1 MPHYDL
7 ITEFTELYME
17 KLFYFCLKRTGNSE
31 EAENL
36 TQDITLNILTAL
48 NRGTIPEHFSAW
60 VWQIARNRYSVWADK
75 KRRHAESMVASDIGD
90 FELPDDNTPVL
101 DELIRREQL
110 SLLRRELAFINKDY
124 RNLVV
129 AYYIENRNI
138 HDIAASLSLSPD
150 AVKKRLQRAR
160 ITLKEGM
167 NMAREFGTKSYN
179 PEYVSFSASGPQ
191 PSGLPWS
198 AVQRS
203 IPKNILLQASNNPST
218 VEELSMELGIALPY
232 TEEEVILLH
241 KATLLEKSGDK
252 YFTNFVILSK
262 ECRLDIYNALR
273 RYSKERSKLLRELL
287 TDILPDIRTLGI
299 AKDTIDDNSIYWWLI
314 PYSIDHFLVQTAKS
328 SKEKCN
334 EPPQRA
340 NGEKWGFVGY
350 EQVELPENTNISHDG
365 NGSKTCCFVQYRYP
379 DYSLWNRCIHPSY
392 EISLL
397 LGDCITKKRN
407 FSSLS
412 TCESKLWSAIDDKIA
427 HVDNYG
433 NIIPDILVIDK
444 KGEKELKKKMEKHKN
459 YSVLLHYF
467 QGAYEDVKSIFMG
480 CSHKILHKH
489 IGYNIFMELY
499 HTRMMAVH
507 DLVETG
513 FLKVPENPDT
523 STVGMYLW
531 LQ

>member
-1 MPHYDL
+1 MSHHDL
-7 ITEFTELYME
+7 ITEFTEHYME
-17 KLFYFCLKRTGNSE
+17 RLFYFCLKRTGNNE

-36 TQDITLNILTAL
+36 TQDIALNILAAL
-48 NRGTIPEHFSAW
+48 NNGTIPDHFSAW

-75 KRRHAESMVASDIGD
+75 KHRRGKTLSSSAIDD
-90 FELPDDNTPVL
+90 YELPDDTVPIL

-124 RNLVV
+124 RDIVV
-129 AYYIENRNI
+129 AYYIESKNI
-138 HDIAASLSLSPD
+138 RDIAESLSLSPD

-167 NMAREFGTKSYN
+167 NMAREFGTRSYL
-179 PEYVSFSASGPQ
+179 PEHVSFSASGPQ

-218 VEELSMELGIALPY
+218 VEELSVELGIALPY
-232 TEEEVILLH
+232 MEEEVNLLH
-241 KATLLEKSGDK
+241 KATLLEKNGDK

-273 RYSKERSKLLRELL
+273 RCSKERSRLLRELL
-287 TDILPDIRTLGI
+287 TDILPDIRTLEI

-314 PYSIDHFLVQTAKS
+314 PYSIDHFLVQTAKF
-328 SKEKCN
+328 SKEKCS

-350 EQVELPENTNISHDG
+350 EHVELPENTNISHDG

-397 LGDCITKKRN
+397 LGDCITKKRKL
-407 FSSLS
+407 SSFS
-412 TCESKLWSAIDDKIA
+412 TCELELWSAIDDKIA
-427 HVDNYG
+427 HTDNCG

-444 KGEKELKKKMEKHKN
+444 KGEKEIKKKIEEHKN
-459 YSVLLHYF
+459 YSILLHYF
-467 QGAYEDVKSIFMG
+467 QETYEEVKSIFTG
-480 CSHKILHKH
+480 CNHKILHKY

-513 FLKVPENPDT
+513 FLKVPEEPDT

>member
-1 MPHYDL
+1 MSHQNL
-7 ITEFTELYME
+7 TTEFTELYME
-17 KLFYFCLKRTGNSE
+17 KLFYFCLKRTGCSD
-31 EAENL
+31 EAQNL
-36 TQDITLNILTAL
+36 AQDIALNILTAL
-48 NRGTIPEHFSAW
+48 HNGIVPGHFSAW
-60 VWQIARNRYSVWADK
+60 VWQIARNRYSVWAEK
-75 KRRHAESMVASDIGD
+75 KRRYTETMATSDICD
-90 FELPDDNTPVL
+90 FELPDNTTPIL
-101 DELIRREQL
+101 DELIHSEEL
-110 SLLRRELAFINKDY
+110 SLLRRELAFINRDY
-124 RNLVV
+124 RDIIV

-138 HDIAASLSLSPD
+138 RDIAESLSLSND

-179 PEYVSFSASGPQ
+179 PEHVSFSASGPQ

-203 IPKNILLQASNNPST
+203 IPKNILLHASNNPST
-218 VEELSMELGIALPY
+218 TEELSMELGIALPY
-232 TEEEVILLH
+232 MEEEVNLLH
-241 KATLLEKSGDK
+241 KATLLEKTGDK

-273 RYSKERSKLLRELL
+273 RCSKERSQLLRELL

-314 PYSIDHFLVQTAKS
+314 PYSIDHFLVQTVKS
-328 SKEKCN
+328 SKEKCSN
-334 EPPQRA
+334 PPHRA
-340 NGEKWGFVGY
+340 NGEEWGFVGY
-350 EQVELPENTNISHDG
+350 EHVELPENTNISHDG
-365 NGSKTCCFVQYRYP
+365 NGSKNCCFVQYRYP

-397 LGDCITKKRN
+397 LGDCITKKRK
-407 FSSLS
+407 FSSFS
-412 TCESKLWSAIDDKIA
+412 TCESELWSAIDEKIA
-427 HVDNYG
+427 HMDNSG

-444 KGEKELKKKMEKHKN
+444 KREKEVKKRIEEHKN
-459 YSVLLHYF
+459 YTVLLHYF
-467 QGAYEDVKSIFMG
+467 QEAYKEIKTIFLG
-480 CSHKILHKH
+480 YNHEILHQH

-507 DLVETG
+507 DLVDTG
-513 FLKVPENPDT
+513 FLKLPENPDT

>member
-1 MPHYDL
+1 MSHQDL
-7 ITEFTELYME
+7 VTEFTEHYME
-17 KLFYFCLKRTGNSE
+17 KLFYFCLKRTGSGE

-36 TQDITLNILTAL
+36 AQDIALNILTAL
-48 NRGTIPEHFSAW
+48 HNGIVPCHFSAW
-60 VWQIARNRYSVWADK
+60 VWQIARNRYSAWADQK
-75 KRRHAESMVASDIGD
+75 HRQAETIVTSDISD
-90 FELPDDNTPVL
+90 YELSDDSTLVL
-101 DELIRREQL
+101 DELIHSEEL
-110 SLLRRELAFINKDY
+110 SLLRRELAFINRDY
-124 RNLVV
+124 RDIIV

-138 HDIAASLSLSPD
+138 RDIAESLSLSND

-167 NMAREFGTKSYN
+167 NMAREFGAKSYN
-179 PEYVSFSASGPQ
+179 PERVSFSASGPQ

-232 TEEEVILLH
+232 MEEEVTLLH
-241 KATLLEKSGDK
+241 KATLLEKTGDK

-273 RYSKERSKLLRELL
+273 RCSKKRSQLLRELL

-328 SKEKCN
+328 SNEKCS
-334 EPPQRA
+334 EPPHRA

-350 EQVELPENTNISHDG
+350 EQIELPENTNISHDG

-397 LGDCITKKRN
+397 LGDCITKKRK
-407 FSSLS
+407 FSSFS
-412 TCESKLWSAIDDKIA
+412 ACESELWSAIDDKIA
-427 HVDNYG
+427 HIDNSG
-433 NIIPDILVIDK
+433 NIILDILVIDK
-444 KGEKELKKKMEKHKN
+444 KNEKEVKKRIEEHKN
-459 YSVLLHYF
+459 YTVLLHYF
-467 QGAYEDVKSIFMG
+467 QEAYEEVKTIFLG
-480 CSHKILHKH
+480 YNHEILHKH

-507 DLVETG
+507 DLVDTG
-513 FLKVPENPDT
+513 FLKVPEDPDT